1 MMYIPQVPAACRRN
15 CGALCCLTESL
26 RNVNTFVVSKIIM
39 LLLLF
44 LGDLRKASQLL
55 LVNGLLR
62 ANQVLSQ
69 ILKVNSLSLMSMLR
83 HCYVIA
89 MYHVLYNAA
98 TNSRRLHRLIICMA
112 TTFTIIY
119 SIFHPLLTLSFENSR
134 KLFPSLFVVLT
145 YTFLCLQPNMET
157 LSHVM

>member
-1 MMYIPQVPAACRRN
+1 
-15 CGALCCLTESL
+15 
-26 RNVNTFVVSKIIM
+26 
-39 LLLLF
+39 
-44 LGDLRKASQLL
+44 
-55 LVNGLLR
+55 
-62 ANQVLSQ
+62 
-69 ILKVNSLSLMSMLR
+69 MSMLR

-134 KLFPSLFVVLT
+134 KLFPSLLVVLT
-145 YTFLCLQPNMET
+145 YIFSLFATKHGDIVSCNVT
-157 LSHVM
+157 

>member
-62 ANQVLSQ
+62 AN
-69 ILKVNSLSLMSMLR
+69 
-83 HCYVIA
+83 
-89 MYHVLYNAA
+89 
-98 TNSRRLHRLIICMA
+98 
-112 TTFTIIY
+112 
-119 SIFHPLLTLSFENSR
+119 
-134 KLFPSLFVVLT
+134 
-145 YTFLCLQPNMET
+145 
-157 LSHVM
+157 